1 MKHQILAL
9 AVAAL
14 SFTACTNEDNISQDY
29 LADTPIKLNVS
40 VDEPTTRAGYSNA
53 ELPKGFWLIVYH
65 YLDSDHEVT
74 DEKYHYQVWAEKV
87 EDSWKTYKI
96 YKTDDGGW
104 SVTDEEVTMLWANM
118 NDNVDVMAFTKDG
131 KITIPTAQT
140 TLDALKKADFLA
152 MPVTEVPPT
161 QSGINV
167 EFKHTMSK
175 INLTIE
181 LGSEYEFTE
190 DDVDK
195 KITDVKIDGSKVEA
209 KYEILSS
216 TDNPQVS
223 FSYYYGNPTPIS
235 PFRTGTTPY
244 SKTNGVITK
253 ASATYEAILIPQTIE
268 SGKFTV
274 SFKVDGK
281 LYEWVYNNEA
291 GLTLDPTIAYT
302 LKLIAGD
309 DKVQPVSF
317 SVAPWGEGNGKDGE
331 KKETD

>member
-40 VDEPTTRAGYSNA
+40 VDEPTTRAGYSN
-53 ELPKGFWLIVYH
+53 EDKPTGFVLVVQHDIYG
-65 YLDSDHEVT
+65 YN
-74 DEKYHYQVWAEKV
+74 KYNYNVWAEWK
-87 EDSWKTYKI
+87 DNNWKTYDHKQ
-96 YKTDDGGW
+96 YRTDG
-104 SVTDEEVTMLWANM
+104 TKNEVTMLWANM
-118 NDNVDVMAFTKDG
+118 KDEVTVFAISDVNGNVNNH
-131 KITIPTAQT
+131 PTDQT
-140 TLDALKKADFLA
+140 TPDALKKADLLA
-152 MPVTEVPPT
+152 MPITSVNPDK
-161 QSGINV
+161 SGIV
-167 EFKHTMSK
+167 VAFKHTMSK

-181 LGSEYEFTE
+181 LGSEYEFSKE
-190 DDVDK
+190 DVDK

-209 KYEILSS
+209 
-216 TDNPQVS
+216 S
-223 FSYYYGNPTPIS
+223 FSFNYSNSTTVPPFNFENHSGDPTPIS
-235 PFRTGTTPY
+235 PYRTGTTPY

-281 LYEWVYNNEA
+281 LYEWAYNNEA
-291 GLTLDPTIAYT
+291 GLTLAPNTAYT

-309 DKVQPVSF
+309 DKVQPASF
-317 SVAPWGEGNGKDGE
+317 SVAAWNPGNGDGE
-331 KKETD
+331 NKETD